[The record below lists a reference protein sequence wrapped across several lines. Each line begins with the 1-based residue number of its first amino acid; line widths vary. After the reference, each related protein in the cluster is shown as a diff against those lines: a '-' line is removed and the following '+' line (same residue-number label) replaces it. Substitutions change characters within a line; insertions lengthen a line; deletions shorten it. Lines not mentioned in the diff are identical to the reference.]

1 MKTSFYRRAAAAC
14 AAASFVISS
23 HAFAEV
29 NLAQSSITAI
39 SKQMNV
45 PVEGVFKK
53 FSASIRF
60 DPLKPASG
68 SAQLT
73 VDVGSYDLG
82 DESYDSQV
90 AGKEWFD
97 ARTYPTATFVSS
109 AIATDG
115 GNRYKVTGTLTIKGK
130 SETVVVPVILT
141 QHDGMQSLDGTLSIK
156 RSQFAIGTGEWRDTS
171 IVADDVAIKFHIVA
185 SKF

>member
-1 MKTSFYRRAAAAC
+1 MKTSFYRCMAAAFV
-14 AAASFVISS
+14 AASSVASS
-23 HAFAEV
+23 HALAEV
-29 NLAQSSITAI
+29 DLAKSSITAI

-53 FSASIRF
+53 FSARIRF
-60 DPLKPASG
+60 DPAKPAAG

-82 DESYDSQV
+82 DASYDSQV

-97 ARTYPTATFVSS
+97 AQRYPTATFVSS
-109 AIATDG
+109 AIAVVG
-115 GNRYKVTGTLTIKGK
+115 GNQYKVTGKLTIKGK
-130 SETVVVPVILT
+130 SATVVVPVTLT
-141 QHDGMQSLDGTLSIK
+141 QQDNKQSLDGTLPIK
-156 RSQFAIGTGEWRDTS
+156 RSQFDIGTGEWKDTS

-185 SKF
+185 TKF